1 MRSCKE
7 EMPKFAALLALTVFL
22 ASGCEFQPDS
32 LMEPDTEDLQKR
44 SRIMVGLSQIGS
56 ESAWRTAN
64 TESFQETFS
73 QDNGYFLLFDNA
85 RQKQENQIKAI
96 RSFISQQV
104 DYIVF
109 SPVTE
114 DGWDTVLEEAKGAGI
129 PVIVADRFL
138 DVKDDSLYTTWVGG
152 DMKAEGVRAGEWLED
167 DLKEAG
173 RENEE
178 INIVVLQGTKRSSA
192 QLGRSAGFEEVAA
205 RHENWHILAQQDAD
219 FTTARGKEVMKR
231 FLGMY
236 DDIDVLVS
244 QNDDM
249 TFGALAAMDEAGVTY
264 GEGGK
269 VTVISFDAV
278 KRALEMV
285 QEGKIS
291 ADMECNPLLGPYVD
305 KVIRKLEKG
314 ESVSREYPAEEML
327 FTKENVAGYIDGR
340 RY

>member
-1 MRSCKE
+1 MKRRIGKP
-7 EMPKFAALLALTVFL
+7 MLGALLTL
-22 ASGCEFQPDS
+22 ACMITAGCAFQPES
-32 LMEPDTEDLQKR
+32 LMESYETEELPEKDQ
-44 SRIMVGLSQIGS
+44 IMVGLAQIGS
-56 ESAWRTAN
+56 ESAWRTTN

-85 RQKQENQIKAI
+85 RQKQENQIKAL

-114 DGWDTVLEEAKGAGI
+114 DGWDTVLGEAKNAGI

-138 DVKDDSLYTTWVGG
+138 DVKDDSLYIAWVGG
-152 DMKAEGVRAGEWLED
+152 DMKAEGVRAGEWLEQELLD
-167 DLKEAG
+167 TG
-173 RENEE
+173 REDED

-192 QLGRSAGFEEVAA
+192 QVGRSEGFEEVAGK
-205 RHENWHILAQQDAD
+205 HKNWHILAQQDAD
-219 FTTARGKEVMKR
+219 FTTARGKEVMER

-249 TFGALAAMDEAGVTY
+249 TFGALDAMDEAGVTY
-264 GEGGK
+264 GEDGD

-278 KRALEMV
+278 KKALEMV
-285 QEGKIS
+285 KEGKIN

-305 KVIRKLEKG
+305 GVIRKLEAG
-314 ESVSREYPAEEML
+314 EPVEKRYPVDEML
-327 FTKENVAGYIDGR
+327 FTKENVDDYIDTR